1 MAGEAGMNG
10 PVRLLGA
17 PNFRDVGGLRT
28 RDGRIVAPGR
38 LLRSGQLG
46 ELHRDDILALERWL
60 GTDVCVI
67 DLRGAAER
75 AKRACSLPRATVH
88 SLPIEP
94 SVAHKLDALI
104 AAGEPRLAH
113 VTSGLMAEAYRN
125 FARNARGHVAT
136 LFEHALAR
144 GGRPLLVHCTAGK
157 DRTGF
162 MIAMLLSALDVP
174 REAILED
181 YLATNQRMAVRESER
196 YPREVM
202 EVLGTVRPD
211 FLHAAFNTIDTEF
224 GGCDAYLQKA
234 ATLTAERRALLQQ
247 HLLLSP

>member
-1 MAGEAGMNG
+1 MSAL
-10 PVRLLGA
+10 RLPGA

-28 RDGRIVAPGR
+28 RDGRTLAQGR

-46 ELHRDDILALERWL
+46 ELQDNDIAALERWL

-75 AKRACSLPRATVH
+75 ERRVCAWSQARVH

-94 SVAHKLDALI
+94 SIAHKLDALV
-104 AAGEPRLAH
+104 AAGEPRLARIA
-113 VTSGLMAEAYRN
+113 VDLMTEAYRN
-125 FARNARGHVAT
+125 FARNARDHVAT

-144 GGRPLLVHCTAGK
+144 HGRPLLVHCTAGK

-162 MIAMLLSALDVP
+162 MIAMILSALDVP

-181 YLATNQRMAVRESER
+181 YLLTNQRVQVKDSKR

-202 EVLGTVRPD
+202 DVLGTVRSD

-224 GGCDAYLQKA
+224 GGTGAYLQSA
-234 ATLTAERRALLQQ
+234 ASLNTERRARLQQ
-247 HLLLSP
+247 SLLNP